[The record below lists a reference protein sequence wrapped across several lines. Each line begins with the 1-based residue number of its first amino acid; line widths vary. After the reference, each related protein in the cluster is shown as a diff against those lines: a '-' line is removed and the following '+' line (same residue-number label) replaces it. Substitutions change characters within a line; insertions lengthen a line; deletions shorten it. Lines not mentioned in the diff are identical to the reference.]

1 MGCLLCIY
9 RCSTDDTAQ
18 YTAVA
23 GNIHGQASS
32 QASIIVKSKSFY
44 PIVLYLMLKCDFYHT
59 TTRWL
64 AGLNAIKPHLSS
76 SGLHYQLQEGYL
88 WVL

>member
-1 MGCLLCIY
+1 MRILIGVLTWNTCVLLCIY

-32 QASIIVKSKSFY
+32 QASVIVKSESFY
-44 PIVLYLMLKCDFYHT
+44 VIILYLMF
-59 TTRWL
+59 
-64 AGLNAIKPHLSS
+64 
-76 SGLHYQLQEGYL
+76 
-88 WVL
+88 

>member
-1 MGCLLCIY
+1 MDIKYIWYVGLFQPFDQKRVSENPDGYIDLGYLNCAFLCFY

-32 QASIIVKSKSFY
+32 QASIIVKSKSFC
-44 PIVLYLMLKCDFYHT
+44 PVTWYLML
-59 TTRWL
+59 
-64 AGLNAIKPHLSS
+64 
-76 SGLHYQLQEGYL
+76 
-88 WVL
+88 